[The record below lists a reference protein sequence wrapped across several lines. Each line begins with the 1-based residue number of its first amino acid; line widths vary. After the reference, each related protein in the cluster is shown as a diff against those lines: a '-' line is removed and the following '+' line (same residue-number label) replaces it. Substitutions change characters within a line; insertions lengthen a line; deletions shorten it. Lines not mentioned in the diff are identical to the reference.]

1 MLEDHPAREQV
12 RTPAAE
18 LARARSGEH
27 ETNAPAAAIGERL
40 NGVEERGYALHLVD
54 DDERAGRQRL
64 DFASQPRR
72 VLGVPEKL
80 GLVGEVDVDLGA
92 EVAADR
98 RLADL
103 ARTEQEDVALGGR
116 ETAGHHPV
124 PHRGLFTT

>member
-80 GLVGEVDVDLGA
+80 CLVGEVDVDLGA

-98 RLADL
+98 RLAWRGPSRRTL
-103 ARTEQEDVALGGR
+103 LLVVARR
-116 ETAGHHPV
+116 P
-124 PHRGLFTT
+124 TTTLSRIVGYLRR